1 MAIKFTLVGTDDG
14 KKKLVLIDEGNG
26 NQEVFD
32 RPAHDIYYK
41 IEKLNLGYI
50 ALYDITNEITRPD
63 QLYPHIEIGNAKD
76 PSGVVFNATTFKSWA
91 RANLGFKSAS
101 GGSGAGWDDQVEFRS
116 DLPIT
121 LNTPQIGS
129 IYLVEK
135 PTTILLGAFTTYQS
149 GLYIR
154 DFNNGNLNDW
164 RRLNVKVKF
173 TDTEFRIVKASDQ
186 SKQAQF
192 DLNLISAN
200 RSLTIQDKDG
210 TIALVGDIIQR
221 VEAVLDSSDP
231 NITRTVAG
239 GRTIWEVTH
248 NLNTN
253 YVVQEVYRI
262 SNGRTTRMRVERTGL
277 NTIEISRAGTV
288 ADGTYGLKI
297 LK

>member
-1 MAIKFTLVGTDDG
+1 MAIKFEIVGDPN
-14 KKKLVLIDEGNG
+14 K
-26 NQEVFD
+26 
-32 RPAHDIYYK
+32 
-41 IEKLNLGYI
+41 EKLLVTDTVSGDVVIHKSVYETWYYVKWLEEKNLI
-50 ALYDITNEITRPD
+50 QIIDS
-63 QLYPHIEIGNAKD
+63 NAVSSRASRLWESI
-76 PSGVVFNATTFKSWA
+76 PLSNAVDENDVTFTKTSWRDWA
-91 RANLGFKSAS
+91 TANLGFKTAP
-101 GGSGAGWDDQVEFRS
+101 GGSGAGWDGKVEFRG
-116 DLPIT
+116 DLPTTI
-121 LNTPQIGS
+121 NDPQIGS

-135 PTTILLGAFTTYQS
+135 PTKILLGAYTTYQS
-149 GLYIR
+149 GLYFR

-221 VEAVLDSSDP
+221 FEAVLDSSDP
-231 NITRTVAG
+231 NITRTVSG

-253 YVVQEVYRI
+253 YVVQEVYRV

-277 NTIEISRAGTV
+277 NTLEVSRAGTV
-288 ADGTYGLKI
+288 ADGTYAIKI
-297 LK
+297 VK